1 MATTARDKSGFTLA
15 SHQSQALCLGT
26 LGLSGL
32 LWPIAV
38 WGFGSPL
45 RFLAGWAAA
54 GVGVWLLM
62 KARERW
68 RLHGLEEGLGGGFA
82 ADSVGE
88 SLEMSPA
95 DIEAA
100 HATLPPEVL
109 SNAQYQRLRKMV
121 EDPGIDVS
129 RRKQTGWGVVEAAR
143 VEDGQLVSY
152 AIRTM
157 DGYLTNK
164 SRKTDKIQQLEY
176 LLFEE
181 GSGSRWEIN
190 ADPGRDR
197 VVGKLIKDLFPKA
210 IAPEPPDSVAIDE
223 ADAIRR
229 HAKARWLLGVD
240 GAGKEVSYGLT
251 EGFPHVLVVGG
262 TGGGKSVWARTIIET
277 FRVQGFTCFVASGK
291 QTDFAALNGVPGIG
305 MVAIDREETAVMV
318 RTVRKEM
325 DRRYAEEAKLM
336 LAGNPPVFDYAPLLV
351 VLDEWGSTAMEM
363 YSAYKDPLAFMNDM
377 DFILRKGRECKVHV
391 ALLSQTL
398 RKTGPAAIPGTW
410 QANLTLTV
418 SLGEPEAM
426 TLQSDAFTPET
437 YEAAKSIGATVKG
450 KAGRGLIA
458 ERMTGRVVEFQSYY
472 GWSPGYTSLEPDAA
486 AKYRPP
492 TPEVRAVWEQW
503 VPVSDS
509 VTALMP
515 RLGIKAAGPEWS
527 EGEYIDTI
535 ANTPVVALTDA
546 SGNDIQ
552 RNAKYDP
559 RSAKWIGTRADTGF
573 AGIGFDAS

>member
-1 MATTARDKSGFTLA
+1 VPTTTRDKSGFTLA

-38 WGFGSPL
+38 WGFSSPL

-54 GVGVWLLM
+54 GGGVWLLM
-62 KARERW
+62 KARDRW
-68 RLHGLEEGLGGGFA
+68 RLHQLEEGVFVEGPSGLGQVI
-82 ADSVGE
+82 D
-88 SLEMSPA
+88 PA
-95 DIEAA
+95 EIDTARTNISQKVWE
-100 HATLPPEVL
+100 
-109 SNAQYQRLRKMV
+109 NAQYQRLRKMV
-121 EDPGIDVS
+121 EEPEPDVA
-129 RRKQTGWGVVEAAR
+129 RRNRTGWGVITSAHV
-143 VEDGQLVSY
+143 DGDQLVSY
-152 AIRTM
+152 VIRTV
-157 DGYLTNK
+157 DGYLATK
-164 SRKTDKIQQLEY
+164 GRKTVKLKELEE
-176 LLFEE
+176 LLTSV
-181 GSGSRWEIN
+181 GSGSRWEID
-190 ADPGRDR
+190 ADSGEDR
-197 VVGKLIKDLFPKA
+197 IVGKLIMDMFPKA
-210 IAPEPPDSVAIDE
+210 IAPEPPNSVAVDE
-223 ADAIRR
+223 VDAIRR

-240 GAGKEVSYGLT
+240 GAGREVSYGLT

-262 TGGGKSVWARTIIET
+262 TGGGKSVWARTMIET

-305 MVAIDREETAVMV
+305 MVAIDREETAVMI

-325 DRRYAEEAKLM
+325 DRRYTEEAKLM

-351 VLDEWGSTAMEM
+351 VLDEYGSTAMEM
-363 YSAYKDPLAFMNDM
+363 HSAYKDPLAFMNDM

-472 GWSPGYTSLEPDAA
+472 GWSPGYTSLDPDAA
-486 AKYRPP
+486 EKYRAPS
-492 TPEVRAVWEQW
+492 PEVRAVWERW

-509 VTALMP
+509 VTALKP
-515 RLGIKAAGPEWS
+515 RLGIKAEGPEWS
-527 EGEYIDTI
+527 EGEYVDTI
-535 ANTPVVALTDA
+535 ANTPVIALTDA
-546 SGNDIQ
+546 SGKDIPK
-552 RNAKYDP
+552 NAKYDP
-559 RSAKWIGTRADTGF
+559 RSAEWIGTPADSDF